1 MKGDSMAAGFWGKKI
16 GMTQIFTE
24 EKAIPVTVIDASDW
38 FVTQIKTIDKDGYEA
53 IQLGCLK
60 EKFLPDY
67 NKEKFINEWLKKPK
81 RYFSFI
87 KEIKTSAENSEVG
100 ESFNW
105 NSNVQLG
112 AEVDV
117 FGKTIGKGFAGVVKR
132 YGFGGGR
139 KSHGGKMG
147 RRPGSI
153 GSYRSQGRVIKG
165 KKLPGHMGTVQRVV
179 RGLEVVKVDP
189 DTNVVLI
196 KGSVPGKSGSLLFIR
211 SQG

>member
-1 MKGDSMAAGFWGKKI
+1 MAAGFWGKKI
-16 GMTQIFTE
+16 GMTQVFTE
-24 EKAIPVTVIDASDW
+24 EKAVPVTVIDASDW
-38 FVTQIKTIDKDGYEA
+38 FVTQIKTIDKDGYES

-60 EKFLPDY
+60 EKFLPNY
-67 NKEKFINEWLKKPK
+67 NKEIFVNEWLKKPK

-87 KEIKTSAENSEVG
+87 KEIKTSGENLEVG
-100 ESFNW
+100 QSFNW

-112 AEVDV
+112 GHVDV

-189 DTNVVLI
+189 DTNVILI

-211 SQG
+211 NQG